1 MTGEPDLTDSRQW
14 RNRSLVR
21 ETDEH
26 RLRSLWRTLLG
37 VVIAIAPT
45 AVYLVQ
51 QNECVKISYEVSAL
65 EEAYELLVK
74 EEQKLRADRTEL
86 ESLTE
91 IERWASRER
100 GLRQPTPE
108 EVVVVRADPAGPP
121 DLLARAPRHANE
133 GALH

>member
-1 MTGEPDLTDSRQW
+1 VTGEPDLTGSRQW

-65 EEAYELLVK
+65 EEAHELLVK

-100 GLRQPTPE
+100 GLRQPTSE
-108 EVVVVRADPAGPP
+108 EVVVVRADPAETP
-121 DLLARAPRHANE
+121 DLLARAPRHAND
-133 GALH
+133 GVLH

>member
-1 MTGEPDLTDSRQW
+1 MTGEPDLSSSRRW

-65 EEAYELLVK
+65 EEAHEFLVK
-74 EEQKLRADRTEL
+74 EEQKLTADRTEL

-91 IERWASRER
+91 IERWAARER
-100 GLRQPTPE
+100 GLHQPTSG
-108 EVVVVRADPAGPP
+108 EVVVVRVDPAGTP
-121 DLLARAPRHANE
+121 DLLARAPRHANG

>member
-1 MTGEPDLTDSRQW
+1 VTGEPDLTGSRQW

-65 EEAYELLVK
+65 EEAHELLVK
-74 EEQKLRADRTEL
+74 QEQKLTADRTEL

-91 IERWASRER
+91 IERWASRDR
-100 GLRQPTPE
+100 GLRQPPPE
-108 EVVVVRADPAGPP
+108 EVVVVRGDPAGTP
-121 DLLARAPRHANE
+121 DLLARAPRHAND